1 MTTNNRIKVSDLDY
15 NQIRENLKTFM
26 RGQSEFSDYDFEGSA
41 LSTLIDLLA
50 YNTHYNALYTNLAI
64 NEMFLDSA
72 SKRSSV
78 VSIANNFGYT
88 PESCL
93 AARAKLNLTVS
104 IPVSTAN
111 PPQIKYIPRLSS
123 FTTTIDKVPYT
134 FYTLQDYAAE
144 RNGLTYSFNG
154 IEIYQGTPQT
164 LLFVCTEPYQKFIL
178 NNSNIDISTLTITVQ
193 PTGEQPDYERYERAM
208 DVLQLT
214 PSSKIYYVKELDDGT
229 YQISF
234 GSNDLGI
241 PIQTGNVITAQF
253 MITNK
258 AAGNGAK
265 VFTYTGTGLG
275 GGIAIELTS
284 TSYGGRDAETVDQI
298 RSNVSHSFFNQNR
311 AVTTGD
317 YTALLK
323 KLYPNLDSISVWG
336 GEDNDPPQYGK
347 VFLSLKPTNGPYL
360 TPPEKS
366 YITESLLKS
375 RNIVSITPEILDPSY
390 LDLDITTSIYYDKN
404 KTTRSMDEI
413 KNAVLIS
420 IQNYRNNNLR
430 KFDGIFRMSKFSA
443 AIDAADQSILS
454 NITTFKVYCEVI
466 PKYNIAAE
474 YRLNIVNPIY
484 NENVPEEAFQ
494 STGFYLDNSDTVYY
508 MDDDGFGNVRVYSIV
523 EGTGNKII
531 QNPKIG
537 TIDYANG
544 VIKISGLK
552 IVNLLD
558 ANFYFI
564 IKTQSFDVVSL
575 RNYIVNIPDSRINI
589 NVIPDTSLSGVATTA
604 NNYTFTSSRN

>member
-1 MTTNNRIKVSDLDY
+1 
-15 NQIRENLKTFM
+15 
-26 RGQSEFSDYDFEGSA
+26 
-41 LSTLIDLLA
+41 
-50 YNTHYNALYTNLAI
+50 
-64 NEMFLDSA
+64 
-72 SKRSSV
+72 
-78 VSIANNFGYT
+78 
-88 PESCL
+88 
-93 AARAKLNLTVS
+93 
-104 IPVSTAN
+104 
-111 PPQIKYIPRLSS
+111 
-123 FTTTIDKVPYT
+123 
-134 FYTLQDYAAE
+134 
-144 RNGLTYSFNG
+144 
-154 IEIYQGTPQT
+154 
-164 LLFVCTEPYQKFIL
+164 
-178 NNSNIDISTLTITVQ
+178 
-193 PTGEQPDYERYERAM
+193 M

-347 VFLSLKPTNGPYL
+347 VFLSLKPSNGPYL

-366 YITESLLKS
+366 YITESLLKT
-375 RNIVSITPEILDPSY
+375 RNIVSITPEIVDPSY
-390 LDLDITTSIYYDKN
+390 LDLEIYTSIYYNKS

-413 KNAVLIS
+413 KNAVLAN

-430 KFDGIFRMSKFSA
+430 KFDGVFRMSKFST
-443 AIDAADQSILS
+443 AIDASDQSILS
-454 NITTFKVYCEVI
+454 SITTFKIYCEVI

-484 NENVPEEAFQ
+484 TENVPEEAFK
-494 STGFYLDNSDTVYY
+494 STGFYLDNSDTIYY
-508 MDDDGFGNVRVYSIV
+508 MDDDGYGNVRIYSVV
-523 EGTGNKII
+523 EGTGKKII
-531 QNPKIG
+531 KNAKIG

-544 VIKISGLK
+544 VVKISGLK
-552 IVNLLD
+552 IVNLVD

>member
-26 RGQSEFSDYDFEGSA
+26 RGQSQFSDYDFEGSA
-41 LSTLIDLLA
+41 LSTMIDLLA

-93 AARAKLNLTVS
+93 ASRAKLNLTVT
-104 IPVSTAN
+104 IPVSTVNA
-111 PPQIKYIPRLSS
+111 PQIKYIPKLSS

-134 FYTLQDYAAE
+134 FYTLQDYSAE
-144 RNGLTYSFNG
+144 RNGLTYSFSG
-154 IEIYQGTPQT
+154 IEIFEGTPQT
-164 LLFVCTEPYQKFIL
+164 LLFVCTEPQQKFIL
-178 NNSNIDISTLTITVQ
+178 NNPNIDISTLSITVQ
-193 PTGEQPDYERYERAM
+193 PTGEKPDYEKFERAM

-214 PSSKIYYVKELDDGT
+214 ATSKVYYVKELDNGT

-234 GSNDLGI
+234 GSNDLGM
-241 PIQTGNVITAQF
+241 PIETGNIITAQY

-265 VFTYTGTGLG
+265 IFTYTGTGLG
-275 GGIAIELTS
+275 GSIAIEVTAN
-284 TSYGGRDAETVDQI
+284 SYGGREAETVDQI

-347 VFLSLKPTNGPYL
+347 VFLSLKPSNGPYL

-366 YITESLLKS
+366 YITESLLKT
-375 RNIVSITPEILDPSY
+375 RNVVSITPEIVDPSY
-390 LDLDITTSIYYDKN
+390 LDLEINTTVYYNKN
-404 KTTRSMDEI
+404 KTTRSMDEL
-413 KNAVLIS
+413 KNATLAT
-420 IQNYRNNNLR
+420 IQNYRDTNLR
-430 KFDGIFRMSKFSA
+430 KFDGVFRMSKFSA
-443 AIDAADQSILS
+443 AIDATDQAILS
-454 NITTFKVYCEVI
+454 NITTFKIWSEVI
-466 PKYNIAAE
+466 PKYNVAAE

-484 NENVPEEAFQ
+484 SENVPEEAFK

-508 MDDDGFGNVRVYSIV
+508 MDDDGFGNIRVYSIV
-523 EGTGNKII
+523 EGTGTKII
-531 QNPKIG
+531 KNPKIG
-537 TIDYANG
+537 TVDYAKG
-544 VIKISGLK
+544 IIKISGLK

-558 ANFYFI
+558 ANFYFV

-589 NVIPDTSLSGVATTA
+589 NVIQDLTVSGVATTA